1 MMKKNTIN
9 ENIEGI
15 KRCFQELDQL
25 FEESHE
31 LINEYEK
38 NTSSYEKLYEEV
50 KEV

>member
-1 MMKKNTIN
+1 MKKNTKN

-25 FEESHE
+25 FGEAHE
-31 LINEYEK
+31 LLQEYEE

>member
-1 MMKKNTIN
+1 MKKNTIN

-15 KRCFQELDQL
+15 KRYLQELDQL
-25 FEESHE
+25 FGEAHE
-31 LINEYEK
+31 LINECE